1 MDGKHANN
9 AVGQKRLRE
18 ESKLDSDVGMVQT
31 KLGVSKW
38 MDPAQRL
45 ANVRHEFGE
54 HGGVNMS
61 IEASSTFTVMEPETM
76 GKLFAGQLG
85 PERDYYIY
93 SRCQTI
99 SQYQTGIWMIFEVFL
114 SKGWMRVSCLW
125 VNCSEQWLLDFKP
138 KVPQG

>member
-1 MDGKHANN
+1 MHANN

-18 ESKLDSDVGMVQT
+18 ESNLDSDVGMVQT

-38 MDPAQRL
+38 MDPEQRL

-93 SRCQTI
+93 SRSQTI
-99 SQYQTGIWMIFEVFL
+99 SQHKHGIWMMFKVFL
-114 SKGWMRVSCLW
+114 SKG
-125 VNCSEQWLLDFKP
+125 
-138 KVPQG
+138 

>member
-1 MDGKHANN
+1 MDGKLANN

-99 SQYQTGIWMIFEVFL
+99 SQYQTGIWMILKSFFL
-114 SKGWMRVSCLW
+114 
-125 VNCSEQWLLDFKP
+125 
-138 KVPQG
+138 KVE